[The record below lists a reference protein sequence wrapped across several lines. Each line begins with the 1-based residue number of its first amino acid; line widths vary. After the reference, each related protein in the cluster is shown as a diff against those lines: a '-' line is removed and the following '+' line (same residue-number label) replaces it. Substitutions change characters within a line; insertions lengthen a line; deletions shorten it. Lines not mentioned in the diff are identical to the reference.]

1 MGTSI
6 NYQKTMVDRM
16 KTIFK
21 KQIFNIGDLIV
32 DTENVKSGL
41 IVELLIRHVKIMWD
55 GATIKISK
63 WELNNKLLNKKYKH
77 LPRARRNKHIG

>member
-1 MGTSI
+1 
-6 NYQKTMVDRM
+6 M

-41 IVELLIRHVKIMWD
+41 VVELLIRHVKIMWD
-55 GATIKISK
+55 GKPVKISK
-63 WELNNKLLNKKYKH
+63 WELNNKLLKKTYKH
-77 LPRARRNKHIG
+77 LPRAKRNKHIG

>member
-1 MGTSI
+1 
-6 NYQKTMVDRM
+6 M

>member
-1 MGTSI
+1 
-6 NYQKTMVDRM
+6 MVDRM

-41 IVELLIRHVKIMWD
+41 VVELLIRHVKIMWD
-55 GATIKISK
+55 GKPVKISK
-63 WELNNKLLNKKYKH
+63 WELNNKLLNRKFKH
-77 LPRARRNKHIG
+77 LPRVQKNRKIT